1 MAKKS
6 IAKGHIIL
14 LVIVAFLVVAVAVA
28 TPTIAYYIRK
38 ANDVGGDVNLA
49 DSGKPTISGN
59 LSIVN
64 GSSFTFNKANDEVN
78 NVSVKVEDKGYPVYV
93 RAYVIIT
100 WQMIVKG
107 EPVDHWTQPIVGEDY
122 TIDYNEDG
130 WQKVGMFYYYNK
142 PVASGGTTASFIN
155 SCVLLTIA
163 NMPEGYSFN
172 VEVIVQTIQAIGTG
186 DNGEFGWREAWNLGD
201 NSGLGWQSTPS
212 TGN

>member
-14 LVIVAFLVVAVAVA
+14 LVIVAVLVVAVAVA

-38 ANDVGGDVNLA
+38 ANDVGGDVDLA
-49 DSGKPTISGN
+49 DSGKPTIIGGN
-59 LSIVN
+59 
-64 GSSFTFNKANDEVN
+64 SSFTFNKEKEEIK
-78 NVSVKVEDKGYPVYV
+78 NVSVKVEDEGYPVYV
-93 RAYVIIT
+93 RAYVIVT
-100 WQMIVKG
+100 WQKTVNG
-107 EPVDHWTQPIVGEDY
+107 EPVDHWTQPEQGTGKDY
-122 TIDYNEDG
+122 TISYNETD
-130 WQKVGMFYYYNK
+130 WQKEGNFYYFKN
-142 PVASGGTTASFIN
+142 PVVSGGTTASFID

-201 NSGLGWQSTPS
+201 NSGIGWQSTPS